1 MKFVKKLLFF
11 MLAISMV
18 VMLVPAVSV
27 SAEDSAPTTDATP
40 QGTPITSAAELAAI
54 QSSGSYYLANDI
66 LITGEWKSP
75 VSFSGTLDGNG
86 HTIVFSGA
94 TVKGGLFNSLMGA
107 TIKNLGLSDG
117 KGEKHMENTWKMKS
131 LAIANQQFTGVLA
144 DLAFGTVENVISNVD
159 LGNQGIIGSCSAGG
173 LIACQ
178 NGGDLTMKNCVNLA
192 PVQAGYYGGGIVATS
207 YACEMYTLTI
217 SECVNYGD
225 VFSKNTA
232 GGIVGHVYGRAL
244 KVEIEKCVNFGEI
257 TIATNNQ
264 AGGIAGY
271 LRPAKESAEGG
282 VVSITG
288 CINFGMVHN
297 IGIDNG
303 GSNNGQY
310 GGILARINTNK
321 GDIILKNNINYA
333 ELAPAAKAVGAEIVG
348 ILAHHNGAKY
358 ITCSGNYSAP
368 VTQLK
373 DVTIYSDL
381 PGGYGD
387 PITDNTFD
395 TLNAGA
401 PGIFVK
407 GEDGKIGLAWMK
419 SMELTDEEPT
429 LEFEVDYSSVGVEV
443 PGGDEG
449 ENNENQK
456 PDEDETGNNQPSG
469 NDSETNAS
477 PNETETKAPEE
488 KKGGCGSAISSAS
501 MLAVMAVLA
510 VVSVVIRRKKVL
522 DK

>member
-1 MKFVKKLLFF
+1 

-18 VMLVPAVSV
+18 VTLIPAVSV
-27 SAEDSAPTTDATP
+27 SAEDNAPTSEAAP

-54 QSSGSYYLANDI
+54 QSSGNYYLANDI

-94 TVKGGLFNSLMGA
+94 TVKGGLFNSLAGA
-107 TIKNLGLSDG
+107 TIKNLHLSDG
-117 KGEKHMENTWKMKS
+117 KGEKHIENTWKMKS
-131 LAIANQQFTGVLA
+131 FAVANAQYTGVLA
-144 DLAFGTVENVISNVD
+144 DLAFGTVENVIADVD
-159 LGNQGIIGSCSAGG
+159 LGNQGIITSCSAGG

-207 YACEMYTLTI
+207 YASELYTLKI

-225 VFSKNTA
+225 VFCRNTA

-244 KVEIEKCVNFGEI
+244 KVEIENCVNFGEI

-271 LRPAKESAEGG
+271 LRPAKEKAEGG
-282 VVSITG
+282 MVSITG
-288 CINFGMVHN
+288 CINFGLVHN
-297 IGIDNG
+297 IGIDEG

-310 GGILARINTNK
+310 GGILARVNTNK

-333 ELAPAAKAVGAEIVG
+333 ELEPAPKAIGAEVVG

-358 ITCSGNYSAP
+358 ISCSGNYSAP

-387 PITDNTFD
+387 PITESTFD
-395 TLNAGA
+395 TLNANA
-401 PGIFVK
+401 PDVFVK

-419 SMELTDEEPT
+419 SMQLTDKAPT
-429 LEFEVDYSSVGVEV
+429 LEFEVDYSSVGAEI
-443 PGGDEG
+443 PGDDEG
-449 ENNENQK
+449 ENNENQN
-456 PDEDETGNNQPSG
+456 PDEDKNENNQPSG
-469 NDSETNAS
+469 NDSETNPS
-477 PNETETKAPEE
+477 PDETETGSAEE
-488 KKGGCGSAISSAS
+488 KKGGCGSAIAPVS
-501 MLAVMAVLA
+501 MLAVMAILVFVSVLA
-510 VVSVVIRRKKVL
+510 SRKKLL